1 MSEIKF
7 FNRWSAEGITV
18 EDPGLINYISLAPR
32 ILPKTG
38 ARYAGNRFHKSNTFI
53 VERLASKIMSAGHKG
68 KKHFMSS
75 GHNTGKKNRALK
87 IVENAF
93 LKIEQKLKKNPLLVL
108 VKGVENAAPREE
120 IIAIEY
126 GGARYP
132 KAVEVAPQRRIDLAL
147 RYMTQGAYSRA
158 FNKKAKIEDTLA
170 EELIQA
176 SLSSAKSN
184 AIAKKRDFER
194 QAASS
199 K

>member
-1 MSEIKF
+1 MEIKF
-7 FNRWSAEGITV
+7 FNRWSAEGVTV
-18 EDPGLINYISLAPR
+18 EDPGLINYITLAPR

-87 IVENAF
+87 IVEKAF

-126 GGARYP
+126 GNS
-132 KAVEVAPQRRIDLAL
+132 AL
-147 RYMTQGAYSRA
+147 VNS
-158 FNKKAKIEDTLA
+158 FSI
-170 EELIQA
+170 I
-176 SLSSAKSN
+176 SVSVV
-184 AIAKKRDFER
+184 
-194 QAASS
+194 
-199 K
+199 